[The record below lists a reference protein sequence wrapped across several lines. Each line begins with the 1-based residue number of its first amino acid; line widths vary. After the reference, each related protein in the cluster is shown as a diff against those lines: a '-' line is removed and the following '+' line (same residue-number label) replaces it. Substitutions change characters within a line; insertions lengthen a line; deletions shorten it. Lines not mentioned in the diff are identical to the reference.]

1 MLQLFIGLWGKE
13 CQKNLPYIFRRS
25 PGEKKKKEDLISYL
39 KKKKQRQFTLFKI
52 LLVKIKVILSLIHT
66 NTRRVRHIWNI
77 NIHRST
83 QTYTHLTQSE
93 DQNLTLLKD
102 ML

>member
-25 PGEKKKKEDLISYL
+25 PEKKKEREDLCNYL
-39 KKKKQRQFTLFKI
+39 KKKQRQFTLFKI

-66 NTRRVRHIWNI
+66 NTRRVRHKWNI

>member
-1 MLQLFIGLWGKE
+1 MLQLFIGLWGRE

-25 PGEKKKKEDLISYL
+25 PGKKKRKDLCNYL
-39 KKKKQRQFTLFKI
+39 KKQRQFTLFKI

-66 NTRRVRHIWNI
+66 NTRTVRHIWNI

-93 DQNLTLLKD
+93 DQKLTLLKD